1 MILIAELFMSMIG
14 VSVASS
20 KSLQL
25 EATQEAYNRAVVKLN
40 LLLIDDKTNEEDV
53 RAKLMEVMKE
63 RNKLGKYSTSDLYV
77 MQKALRK
84 QLMTFLVDCMSR
96 LLPLRVARR

>member
-1 MILIAELFMSMIG
+1 MILVAELFMSMIG

-25 EATQEAYNRAVVKLN
+25 EATQEAYNRAVIRLN
-40 LLLIDDKTNEEDV
+40 LLLIEDKTYEEDV

-77 MQKALRK
+77 MQKSIEK
-84 QLMTFLVDCMSR
+84 TVDDFLAGLNEQAV
-96 LLPLRVARR
+96 VV